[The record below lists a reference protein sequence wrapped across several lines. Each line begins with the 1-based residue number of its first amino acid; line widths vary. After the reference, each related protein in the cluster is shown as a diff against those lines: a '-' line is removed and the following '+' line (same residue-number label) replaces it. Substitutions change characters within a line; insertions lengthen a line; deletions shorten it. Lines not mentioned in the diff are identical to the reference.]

1 MTTIKNASAARID
14 AIAALAQQLF
24 GESDQLDEF
33 KLRLNAEIFAKQG
46 SATTKTTG
54 GETKSK
60 KSNTGAIKKSAN
72 PEDQCNAYIFAIVRN
87 EETGEFEPKQCSLS
101 HDHGSKFCKKHASVH
116 GKRDDAASNYHG
128 TDIVHE
134 HTWQVLGSVENGPS
148 YVFTKYHDQLLAKF
162 NQASGSEGSGNE
174 SDEAAPH
181 KKTSKTSVSKKS
193 SIPKKEKKVRAEKKQ
208 KGPTAK
214 RGKNPYFEFLS
225 SERESIKADLLAE
238 NPELKG
244 RDLTTSIAKEAGRRW
259 NEMGEEDK
267 QPYID
272 VVMANACL
280 DGDLLQNDQSVETA
294 VLQGSEEHLS
304 PCCDDHA
311 ETEADQEEEEEE
323 NDRIYNEALNVWID
337 AETQLYFDSQDSETP
352 LGQIVRGKTVAF
364 KTKKQ

>member
-1 MTTIKNASAARID
+1 
-14 AIAALAQQLF
+14 
-24 GESDQLDEF
+24 
-33 KLRLNAEIFAKQG
+33 
-46 SATTKTTG
+46 
-54 GETKSK
+54 
-60 KSNTGAIKKSAN
+60 
-72 PEDQCNAYIFAIVRN
+72 
-87 EETGEFEPKQCSLS
+87 
-101 HDHGSKFCKKHASVH
+101 
-116 GKRDDAASNYHG
+116 
-128 TDIVHE
+128 
-134 HTWQVLGSVENGPS
+134 
-148 YVFTKYHDQLLAKF
+148 
-162 NQASGSEGSGNE
+162 
-174 SDEAAPH
+174 
-181 KKTSKTSVSKKS
+181 
-193 SIPKKEKKVRAEKKQ
+193 
-208 KGPTAK
+208 
-214 RGKNPYFEFLS
+214 
-225 SERESIKADLLAE
+225 
-238 NPELKG
+238 LKG